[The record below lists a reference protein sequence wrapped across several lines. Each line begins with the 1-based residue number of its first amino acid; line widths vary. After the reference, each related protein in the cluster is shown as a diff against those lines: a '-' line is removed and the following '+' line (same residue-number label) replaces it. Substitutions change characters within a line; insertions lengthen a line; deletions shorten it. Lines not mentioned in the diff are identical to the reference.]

1 VRSLSSRSATLGY
14 DIRHLRQSTLTKS
27 VNTVNNSRPVSET
40 MRTVTEGMRSE
51 NMIPVVRARLALS
64 LKRQGLRVTEIATAL
79 NTTPAAIVQYLK
91 GKRGRLVA
99 RPAQV
104 DRTIDGLADKVLQ
117 RFRSGVREGVRM
129 PELMEAAD
137 QILIASRGST
147 MLAETTQKR
156 EQQVVEVLRQ
166 RLELELRASERCLDS
181 AVKFDDQYAKL
192 LLRMI
197 AADSMRHADVVSQ
210 IISWTEL
217 PREPTLNVPKKELL
231 DAILQIEDK
240 AGEQSLKDTVKI
252 SHPVARLLLEWID
265 ADENKHERI
274 IRKMVRLIQTSS

>member
-1 VRSLSSRSATLGY
+1 MRS
-14 DIRHLRQSTLTKS
+14 
-27 VNTVNNSRPVSET
+27 
-40 MRTVTEGMRSE
+40 VTESVRSE

-64 LKRQGLRVTEIATAL
+64 LKREGLRVKEIAAAL
-79 NTTPAAIVQYLK
+79 NTTPAAVVQYLK

-104 DRTIDGLADKVLQ
+104 DRTIDALADKVLQ
-117 RFRSGVREGVRM
+117 RVRSGVREGIRM

-137 QILIASRGST
+137 QIIIASKGSK
-147 MLAETTQKR
+147 MLEETTPKNNR
-156 EQQVVEVLRQ
+156 QVVDVLRQ
-166 RLELELRASERCLDS
+166 RLELELKASERCLES
-181 AVKFDDQYAKL
+181 AVRFDDQYSKL

-217 PREPTLNVPKKELL
+217 PREPTLNVPKKEFL

-240 AGEQSLKDTVKI
+240 AGEQSLRDTVKI

-265 ADENKHERI
+265 ADEKKHERI
-274 IRKMVRLIQTSS
+274 IGKMVHLIQGSA

>member
-1 VRSLSSRSATLGY
+1 
-14 DIRHLRQSTLTKS
+14 
-27 VNTVNNSRPVSET
+27 
-40 MRTVTEGMRSE
+40 
-51 NMIPVVRARLALS
+51 MIPVVRARLALS
-64 LKRQGLRVTEIATAL
+64 LKREGLRVKEIAAAL

-91 GKRGRLVA
+91 GRRGRLTA

-104 DRTIDGLADKVLQ
+104 DRTIDALADKILQ
-117 RFRSGVREGVRM
+117 RVRSGVREGVRM

-137 QILIASRGST
+137 QIIIASKGSK
-147 MLAETTQKR
+147 MLEQTTQKR
-156 EQQVVEVLRQ
+156 EEQVVEVLRQ
-166 RLELELRASERCLDS
+166 RLELELKASERCLES
-181 AVKFDDQYAKL
+181 AVRFDDQYSKL

-217 PREPTLNVPKKELL
+217 PHEPILNVPKKEFL

-240 AGEQSLKDTVKI
+240 AGEQSLRDTVKI

-265 ADENKHERI
+265 ADERKHERI
-274 IRKMVRLIQTSS
+274 IGKMVHLIQGST